1 LKWGQNLGAP
11 GCDGHHVAMPHSA
24 IAIEVHTWLDVENH
38 AGLEHFFGGGME
50 PRAGIVMMESKCKQ
64 LALGALAGLAGTM
77 ILQAA
82 RGAQQKKLPRATPPI
97 QRDPGEFMI
106 KKVEQILPERARA
119 RISKGLES
127 IGAMSLGIGYGTT
140 FGSAYA
146 ALRRRPRNVLAEGAA
161 LGIASWAVG

>member
-1 LKWGQNLGAP
+1 
-11 GCDGHHVAMPHSA
+11 
-24 IAIEVHTWLDVENH
+24 
-38 AGLEHFFGGGME
+38 
-50 PRAGIVMMESKCKQ
+50 MMESKCKQ

-161 LGIASWAVG
+161 LGIASWAVGFLGWLPATGLMPPVSRHEPQQVAASIAEHALYGIAVVSAFKWLRRHL